1 MAEIYMV
8 LAVVED
14 GRTTEQIWTPRMPL
28 PEPTPD
34 ALARV
39 TDEMARD
46 LREELCR
53 RLVHDSGGT
62 TPGGISSERS

>member
-14 GRTTEQIWTPRMPL
+14 GRTAEQIWTPRLPL
-28 PEPTPD
+28 PEPTRE
-34 ALARV
+34 ALTRV
-39 TDEMARD
+39 TDELARD

-53 RLVHDSGGT
+53 RLVHDHGGT
-62 TPGGISSERS
+62 TPGGISSARS